1 MPITIRKNQL
11 KHRPGDSSD
20 FKPSDQYKAGVKEY
34 YAEYFT
40 TDPIT
45 IQNVSIAVVIKETK
59 KFFECELM
67 DNNMVVPDTDCMFYV
82 QIAYPWHL
90 KDRSHDT
97 DEILTD
103 GTRFFIVSRTLAKT
117 SFVLNDYSQ
126 KKLIEAVTEYAEL
139 F

>member
-1 MPITIRKNQL
+1 MPITIRKNEL
-11 KHRPGDSSD
+11 GYRPGDSSD
-20 FKPSDQYKAGVKEY
+20 LKPTDQYKAGVKEY
-34 YAEYFT
+34 YEERFT

-45 IQNVSIAVVIKETK
+45 IQSVSIAVIIKETA

-67 DNNMVVPDTDCMFYV
+67 DNNMVVPDTECMFYV

-90 KDRSHDT
+90 KDRSHDS

-103 GTRFFIVSRTLAKT
+103 GTRFFLVSRTLAKT

-126 KKLIEAVTEYAEL
+126 QKIIEAVTKYVGS